1 MAAEVTARAKWI
13 RMSAYKAREAA
24 QLIRGKSIDEARR
37 ILAFTPKAS
46 ARAVSK
52 VLESAVAN
60 AEHNFQ
66 IPQEELFVKIASA
79 DEGVTIKRFRPRAQ
93 GRGYRIRKRT
103 CHINLTLERV
113 PEAPVA
119 PPRPRRSTS
128 AQGKPSD
135 GRTQT
140 KPSGRTGQPSAAEG
154 GPERPK
160 RTQKAS
166 TKTVRQT
173 RGAAGN
179 SDEGKEGT

>member
-1 MAAEVTARAKWI
+1 MASEITARAKWI
-13 RMSAYKAREAA
+13 RMSAFKAREAA

-52 VLESAVAN
+52 VLESAIAN

-66 IPQEELFVKIASA
+66 IPQEELRVKIAGA

-113 PEAPVA
+113 PERARPE
-119 PPRPRRSTS
+119 PRSRRPR
-128 AQGKPSD
+128 A
-135 GRTQT
+135 
-140 KPSGRTGQPSAAEG
+140 SAAETSPG
-154 GPERPK
+154 RTRSPGRRSESETAGETAERPK
-160 RTQKAS
+160 RPQRVTAKS
-166 TKTVRQT
+166 S
-173 RGAAGN
+173 RGAKADPAG
-179 SDEGKEGT
+179 SGGEKEGA